1 LRTVVAIW
9 RILRVIGMVA
19 QGLWLIAFAMPRTDA
34 AGWHAIMQRWAVKLL
49 RCLGVTVRVS
59 GEPQPGAVL
68 MVANHVSWL
77 DIPALH
83 ASSPRTRFVSKSV
96 IAHWPLLGRLARAGG
111 TLFIERE
118 RKRDALRVVHEVA
131 AALKNHDAVAV
142 FPEGTT
148 GAGHEVLPFHANLL
162 QAAITTGTLIQPIV
176 LLSALY
182 RSGSSS
188 ATCINLNGRRQ
199 TYAPNSTFNIGAE
212 YRFRFGDKD
221 KIIPRLNFGHVGNQW
236 ATLFENASLGDRLG
250 DRNILNA
257 QLAWQHGS
265 YTITGYATNLTDQ
278 HYAGALNSGLYFA
291 GPPRQYGV
299 KLLKIF

>member
-1 LRTVVAIW
+1 LRALVATW

-19 QGLWLIAFAMPRTDA
+19 RGLWLTAFVMPRVDA
-34 AGWHAIMQRWAVKLL
+34 AAWHAVVQRWSLRML

-59 GEPQPGAVL
+59 GTPQPGAVL

-83 ASSPRTRFVSKSV
+83 ASSPRAHFVSKSA

-131 AALKNHDAVAV
+131 AALRLGDAVAV

-162 QAAITTGTLIQPIV
+162 QAAITTATAVQPIALRYSEPGHPVSVAAQYIGDTTLVESLMKVCTARGLVVDVRFLPVEPAGELDRRV
-176 LLSALY
+176 LA
-182 RSGSSS
+182 
-188 ATCINLNGRRQ
+188 Q
-199 TYAPNSTFNIGAE
+199 
-212 YRFRFGDKD
+212 
-221 KIIPRLNFGHVGNQW
+221 RLH
-236 ATLFENASLGDRLG
+236 DRIADEL
-250 DRNILNA
+250 RTMTP
-257 QLAWQHGS
+257 S
-265 YTITGYATNLTDQ
+265 
-278 HYAGALNSGLYFA
+278 
-291 GPPRQYGV
+291 R
-299 KLLKIF
+299 